1 MWKPTKREAIIGGS
15 SLAITIVL
23 SILAVQHRGFL
34 EQIAGLGYLGCFIIN
49 YLPTPPGFSIVLNFT
64 LGSVLYPAIVGAV
77 AGIGEALGALTAYFT
92 GYGGRG
98 LFRNSTNSLY
108 IRVDNMLHRHGSKA
122 VFLMSFII
130 NPMIYPFA
138 AVLGMLRFGWPR
150 FFLASWAGSTA
161 KTMILAYLGYF
172 GLGSI
177 LRLFGAG
184 S

>member
-1 MWKPTKREAIIGGS
+1 MWKPTKREALIGGS

-23 SILAVQHRGFL
+23 SILFVQHQEFL
-34 EQIAGLGYLGCFIIN
+34 KQIAGWGYLGCFIIN

-108 IRVDNMLHRHGSKA
+108 IRVNNMLNRHGSKA

-138 AVLGMLRFGWPR
+138 AVLGMLRFGWLR
-150 FFLASWAGSTA
+150 FFLGSWAGSTV

-172 GLGSI
+172 GLRSI
-177 LRLFGAG
+177 LHWLGVG
-184 S
+184 I

>member
-15 SLAITIVL
+15 SLVITIVL
-23 SILAVQHRGFL
+23 SILCIQHRHFL

-138 AVLGMLRFGWPR
+138 AVLGMLRFGWLR
-150 FFLASWAGSTA
+150 FFLGSWAGSTA

-172 GLGSI
+172 GLGSL
-177 LRLFGAG
+177 LRFLGVG
-184 S
+184 I

>member
-1 MWKPTKREAIIGGS
+1 MWKPTKWEAIIGGS

-23 SILAVQHRGFL
+23 SIWCVQHRQFL
-34 EQIAGLGYLGCFIIN
+34 EQIAGLGYVGCFAIN
-49 YLPTPPGFSIVLNFT
+49 YLPTPPGFSIVLNVT

-77 AGIGEALGALTAYFT
+77 AGTGEALGALTAYFT

-108 IRVDNMLHRHGSKA
+108 VRVDNLLHRHGSKA
-122 VFLMSFII
+122 VFLMSFVI

-138 AVLGMLRFGWPR
+138 AVLGMLRFGWLR
-150 FFLASWAGSTA
+150 FFLGSWAGSTA

-177 LRLFGAG
+177 LRFLHVG